1 MKIELLPSSFDDR
14 GRATLEQRLTCF
26 LIDDRVAIDAGS
38 IALALSKPQRQAVR
52 DIIVTHSHMD
62 HIASLPI
69 FVDDLFALLDAPV
82 RIHAT
87 EEVIQLLERDVFNG
101 RVYPRFSE
109 LCNDHGCRAMQYV
122 PFTTGQEFRVA
133 HLRVIAV
140 PVNHIVPTVG
150 LVISDKKSTVAFSSD
165 TAETEAFW
173 TLVNGAPRVDALL
186 IEASFPNSMWKLA
199 DAARHLTPASMGKEL
214 QKLGHNSIDILAV
227 HLKAAYRDTLIR
239 ELEALGIPRLR
250 VMEPGRSYNW

>member
-38 IALALSKPQRQAVR
+38 IALALNKTQRQTVR
-52 DIIVTHSHMD
+52 DIIVTHSHID

-109 LCNDHGCRAMQYV
+109 LRNDRGCHGMEYL
-122 PFTTGQEFRVA
+122 PFRTGEEFQVA
-133 HLRVIAV
+133 HLRITAV
-140 PVNHIVPTVG
+140 LVNHIVPTVG
-150 LVISDKKSTVAFSSD
+150 LVVSDGRSTVAFSSD
-165 TAETEAFW
+165 TAETETFW
-173 TLVNGAPRVDALL
+173 GLVNSIPKVDALL
-186 IEASFPNSMWKLA
+186 IEASFPNSMWRLA
-199 DAARHLTPASMGKEL
+199 GAAKHLTPASMGKEL
-214 QKLGHNSIDILAV
+214 QKLESNSIDIMAV
-227 HLKAAYRDTLIR
+227 HLKAAYRDTLIE
-239 ELEALGIPRLR
+239 ELGALGIPKLR
-250 VMEPGRSYNW
+250 VMEPGRTYTW